1 MNRYMGPILAVS
13 EIAPARHFYE
23 TLLQQTV
30 KYDFGVN
37 VTFVGDFSVH
47 LRSHLRGLQG
57 LETAEMV
64 QDHTPDAE
72 LTFETDDIDG
82 LEQRLSEAQVEFVHG
97 SREQPW
103 GQRVVRVY
111 DRDGYVVEIGEEM
124 TAVVRRMSRQGQ
136 SAEQIVEKTAMPSE
150 FVEQALSAGA

>member
-13 EIAPARHFYE
+13 AIAPARYFYE
-23 TLLQQTV
+23 MLLQQRV

-37 VTFVGDFSVH
+37 VTFEGDFSVH

-57 LETAEMV
+57 LDASQPV
-64 QDHTPDAE
+64 QSRTPDAE
-72 LTFETDDIDG
+72 LTFETDDIDS
-82 LEQRLSEAQVEFVHG
+82 LEHQLSEAKVDFVHG

-111 DRDGYVVEIGEEM
+111 DPDGYVVEIGEEM
-124 TAVVRRMSRQGQ
+124 TAVVRRMARHGQ
-136 SAEQIVEKTAMPSE
+136 SVAQIVEKTAMPAE
-150 FVEQALSAGA
+150 FVEQALGDGH